1 MLRSYYGGNTMELAQ
16 IVRLMLRWWWLIAL
30 LAIIGGGGAY
40 LISQFQKPVYQAAT
54 TLLVIVGRPSR
65 DGVTSQDLAT
75 RQQLAITYKELLIKR
90 PVLEAAAAQV
100 GIVPVDL
107 DKQVQVELVKDTAIL
122 KLSAKE
128 PDPQRAANL
137 ANAIVGAFMLQE
149 QSLLANPYA
158 ADRSGLSVIE
168 PAIPPVE
175 PSGLGPVR
183 NAILGSLIG
192 ALLAIG
198 AVFAIEYFD
207 TSIRSASDIA
217 VLTGM
222 PILAVIAKLRG
233 RNPANTLITLQKPE
247 SADADAYRMIRAQIE
262 FASTERPLRTLVVTS
277 AQPRE
282 GKSVTAA
289 NLAIA
294 LAQTGLRVILI
305 DANLRRPALHTLF
318 QCPNLT
324 GLSTALQQIGHGRAA
339 DHIVPTAEDHLSLLP
354 SGPLPP
360 NPARIFVPERIR
372 MLTAEL
378 REHADM
384 LIFDSPACLDMIDT
398 SMLLRGCDATLLVV
412 QARVT
417 KAEGLLHTHQFLQA
431 SQTHILGT
439 VLNQARNSRGSR
451 SSYAFTPVPQRS
463 ALRDSA
469 EDESS
474 VVGDDLP
481 ARARAVGRPREI
493 ITLTRPRSHV
503 AEAGE
508 RASES

>member
-1 MLRSYYGGNTMELAQ
+1 MELSQ
-16 IVRLMLRWWWLIAL
+16 IVRLVLRWWWLISL

-40 LISQFQKPVYQAAT
+40 LISQLQRPEYQAAT

-65 DGVTSQDLAT
+65 DGVTSQDLMT

-107 DKQVQVELVKDTAIL
+107 DKQVQVDLVKDTAIL
-122 KLSAKE
+122 KLSAKA
-128 PDPQRAANL
+128 PDPQIAADL

-149 QSLLANPYA
+149 QTLLSNPYA

-183 NAILGSLIG
+183 NAVLGSLIG

-198 AVFAIEYFD
+198 TVFVIEYFD

-217 VLTGM
+217 MLTGM
-222 PILAVIAKLRG
+222 PTLAVIAKLRG
-233 RNPANTLITLQKPE
+233 REPANKLVTLQKPD

-262 FASTERPLRTLVVTS
+262 FASTERPLRTIVVTS
-277 AQPRE
+277 ARPRE

-289 NLAIA
+289 NLAVA
-294 LAQTGLRVILI
+294 LAQTGLQVILI
-305 DANLRRPALHTLF
+305 DANLHQPVIHTLF
-318 QCPNLT
+318 QRPNLT

-360 NPARIFVPERIR
+360 NPARMLVPEHIR
-372 MLTAEL
+372 MLTNEL
-378 REHADM
+378 LEHADM
-384 LIFDSPACLDMIDT
+384 LIFDSPQCLDMIDT
-398 SMLLRGCDATLLVV
+398 SMLLGSCDATLLVV

-417 KAEGLLHTHQFLQA
+417 KAEGLLHTHQFLQM
-431 SQTHILGT
+431 SQTYILGA
-439 VLNQARNSRGSR
+439 VLNQARDMRGSR
-451 SSYAFTPVPQRS
+451 SSYAFTPVPQQ
-463 ALRDSA
+463 ATPLNVA
-469 EDESS
+469 EDKSA
-474 VVGDDLP
+474 VVANDLP
-481 ARARAVGRPREI
+481 ARARDIGGSNGILDLPHSVAFVKRE
-493 ITLTRPRSHV
+493 RGGVQSQ
-503 AEAGE
+503 E
-508 RASES
+508 RGSRRA